1 MTSVPSQ
8 PEVRVLEDGD
18 SLEALTEL
26 LHRAYASLAAQG
38 FRYLATHQDAD
49 TTRRRIARGEC
60 FLLFER
66 ARMIGTILLLP
77 PSARAS
83 YCTWYDRAEV
93 AVVSQFAVEPELQ
106 RQGFGGR
113 LLDFAER
120 RARTLGAAEVA
131 VDTAEGAAHLIRFY
145 STRGYRH
152 IGYAQW
158 EHTNY
163 RSVILSKRLDA
174 DDRSPASGNLIQ

>member
-1 MTSVPSQ
+1 MTTVPSQ
-8 PEVRVLEDGD
+8 PEVRVLEDSD

-26 LHRAYASLAAQG
+26 LHRAYAPLAAQG
-38 FRYLATHQDAD
+38 FRYLATHQDVE
-49 TTRRRIARGEC
+49 TTRRRTTKGEC
-60 FLLFER
+60 FLMLDG
-66 ARMIGTILLLP
+66 ARLMGTVLLIP
-77 PSARAS
+77 PWARAS
-83 YCTWYDRAEV
+83 YCAWYDRSGI

-106 RQGFGGR
+106 RQGFGSR

-120 RARTLGAAEVA
+120 RARALGAAEVA

-145 STRGYRH
+145 SARDYRH
-152 IGYAQW
+152 VGYAQW

-174 DDRSPASGNLIQ
+174 DG